1 MTFSRV
7 LSTFKTF
14 CLLSPPNATINFSRM
29 PTYIEEQ
36 LKTLPAKPGVYLFK
50 DNQGKVIY
58 VGKAASLRN
67 RLRSYFSHSTKLSFK
82 LEKLL
87 AGITDLETI
96 VTDSEQEALIL
107 ECNLIKKFRPSYNV
121 RLKDDKTFPY
131 LKIDLKNDWPS
142 VRITRRFH
150 KNGDRYFGPFAS
162 ASSLRQTL
170 RLIKKIFPF
179 RSCNKTITG
188 KDPKPCLEY
197 HINRCLG
204 PCIGVVCKEDYNEV
218 IKEVILFLEGKQELV
233 IRDLRQK
240 MEKASQQLQF
250 EKAASLR
257 DQIHAIK
264 EVIEGQRIAVTV
276 RGDQDAIALAQNK
289 DLAYVEIFFIR
300 SNKLIGRDYIL
311 LDGIRDEEP
320 SQIMTSFIK
329 QYYASASSI
338 PRLIL
343 LQYPIEEIE
352 FVTKWLT
359 NQRGAPVKL
368 HVPRQGAKKQLMAM
382 VVENARQGL
391 ALYQAKQSTIIKS
404 ALTLEELKDRLGLPK
419 IPMRIE
425 GYDISNIRG
434 NLAVGSMVVFYKGQ
448 PKPANYRRFRIKSV
462 AGIDDYAMIQ
472 EVLRR
477 RFRRSLSTDDKWA
490 TTPDLIL
497 MDGGKGHLNAAL
509 EVMKELGLNSIPA
522 ASLAKEKEEVFIVGK
537 TESLDIPQTS
547 AALYLLQRIRDEAHR
562 FALGYHKKLRQK
574 EGIASVLDS
583 IPGIGPKRK
592 KALLKK
598 FDSVRGI
605 KDASIDELSGAAGI
619 TTKLAEQVKEYL

>member
-1 MTFSRV
+1 
-7 LSTFKTF
+7 
-14 CLLSPPNATINFSRM
+14 M
-29 PTYIEEQ
+29 PTPIDEQ
-36 LKTLPAKPGVYLFK
+36 LKALPAKPGVYLFK
-50 DNQGKVIY
+50 DSQGKTVY

-67 RLRSYFSHSTKLSFK
+67 RLRAYFSPSTNLSPK
-82 LEKLL
+82 LERLV
-87 AGITDLETI
+87 AGISDFETI

-170 RLIKKIFPF
+170 RLINKIFPF
-179 RSCNKTITG
+179 RSCTKTITG

-197 HINRCLG
+197 HINQCLG
-204 PCIGVVCKEDYNEV
+204 PCIGAVNKEDYHEV
-218 IKEVILFLEGKQELV
+218 IKQVILFLEGKQELV
-233 IRDLRQK
+233 LRDLRRK
-240 MEKASQQLQF
+240 MKKASQQLQF
-250 EKAASLR
+250 EQAALLR
-257 DQIHAIK
+257 DQIQAIE
-264 EVIEGQRIAVTV
+264 EVIEGQRIAITV
-276 RGDQDAIALAQNK
+276 RGDQDAIALAQTK

-300 SNKLIGRDYIL
+300 NNKLIGRDYIL

-320 SQIMTSFIK
+320 RQIVTSFIK

-338 PRLIL
+338 PPLIL
-343 LQYPIEEIE
+343 LQYPIEEPEVI
-352 FVTKWLT
+352 TKWLA

-368 HVPRQGAKKQLMAM
+368 HVPRQGAKKQLMD
-382 VVENARQGL
+382 VVAENARQGL
-391 ALYQAKQSTIIKS
+391 ALYQAKQSTIVKS
-404 ALTLEELKDRLGLPK
+404 ALVLEELKDRLGLPG
-419 IPMRIE
+419 IPFRIE

-434 NLAVGSMVVFYKGQ
+434 NLAVGSMAVFDKGQ

-477 RFRRSLSTDDKWA
+477 RFRRSLAADDKWA

-497 MDGGKGHLNAAL
+497 IDGGKGHLNAAL
-509 EVMKELGLNSIPA
+509 EVMRELELNSIPA
-522 ASLAKEKEEVFIVGK
+522 ASLAKEKEEVFIAGK
-537 TESLDIPQTS
+537 PEALDIPQTS

-562 FALGYHKKLRQK
+562 FALGYHQRLRQK
-574 EGIASVLDS
+574 EGIASALDG

-598 FDSVRGI
+598 FGSVRGI
-605 KDASIDELSGAAGI
+605 KDASIDELAKVAGI
-619 TTKLAEQVKEYL
+619 TSKLAERLKEYL

>member
-1 MTFSRV
+1 MPKKIS
-7 LSTFKTF
+7 KPF
-14 CLLSPPNATINFSRM
+14 CLISASNATINYSTM
-29 PTYIEEQ
+29 PALIEEQ
-36 LKTLPAKPGVYLFK
+36 LKALPAKPGVYLFK
-50 DNQGKVIY
+50 DSQGKTIY
-58 VGKAASLRN
+58 VGKAASLRH
-67 RLRSYFSHSTKLSFK
+67 RVRAYFSSSTNLSPK
-82 LEKLL
+82 LERLV
-87 AGITDLETI
+87 ARISDFETI

-107 ECNLIKKFRPSYNV
+107 ECNLIKKYRPTYNV

-131 LKIDLKNDWPS
+131 LRIDLNSDWPS

-204 PCIGVVCKEDYNEV
+204 PCIGVVSKEDYNEV
-218 IKEVILFLEGKQELV
+218 IRQVILFLEGKRELV
-233 IRDLRQK
+233 LRDLRRK

-250 EKAASLR
+250 EKAALLR
-257 DQIHAIK
+257 DQIQAIEK
-264 EVIEGQRIAVTV
+264 VIEGQRIAITV
-276 RGDQDAIALAQNK
+276 RGNQDVIALAQTK

-311 LDGIRDEEP
+311 LDGIRNEEP
-320 SQIMTSFIK
+320 SQIMASFIK

-338 PRLIL
+338 PPVLL
-343 LQYPIEEIE
+343 LQYPIEEPEVI
-352 FVTKWLT
+352 TKWLA

-368 HVPRQGAKKQLMAM
+368 HVPRQGTKKQLMDI
-382 VVENARQGL
+382 VIENARQGL
-391 ALYQAKQSTIIKS
+391 ALYQAKQSTIIES
-404 ALTLEELKDRLGLPK
+404 ALVLEELKERLGLPG
-419 IPMRIE
+419 IPLRIE

-434 NLAVGSMVVFYKGQ
+434 NLAVGSMAVFDKGM
-448 PKPANYRRFRIKSV
+448 PKPAHYRRFKIKSV

-477 RFRRSLSTDDKWA
+477 RLRRCLAADDKWA
-490 TTPDLIL
+490 TAPDLIL
-497 MDGGKGHLNAAL
+497 IDGGKGHLNAAL
-509 EVMKELGLNSIPA
+509 EVMKELGLDSIPV
-522 ASLAKEKEEVFIVGK
+522 ASLAKEKEEVFIPGK
-537 TESLDIPQTS
+537 SEPLDIPQTS

-562 FALGYHKKLRQK
+562 FALGYHQRLRQK
-574 EGIASVLDS
+574 EGIASALDS

-598 FDSVRGI
+598 FGSVRGI
-605 KDASIDELSGAAGI
+605 KEASTDELSGVAGM
-619 TTKLAEQVKEYL
+619 TSKLAEKVREYL

>member
-1 MTFSRV
+1 
-7 LSTFKTF
+7 
-14 CLLSPPNATINFSRM
+14 
-29 PTYIEEQ
+29 
-36 LKTLPAKPGVYLFK
+36 
-50 DNQGKVIY
+50 
-58 VGKAASLRN
+58 
-67 RLRSYFSHSTKLSFK
+67 
-82 LEKLL
+82 
-87 AGITDLETI
+87 
-96 VTDSEQEALIL
+96 
-107 ECNLIKKFRPSYNV
+107 
-121 RLKDDKTFPY
+121 
-131 LKIDLKNDWPS
+131 
-142 VRITRRFH
+142 
-150 KNGDRYFGPFAS
+150 
-162 ASSLRQTL
+162 
-170 RLIKKIFPF
+170 
-179 RSCNKTITG
+179 
-188 KDPKPCLEY
+188 
-197 HINRCLG
+197 
-204 PCIGVVCKEDYNEV
+204 
-218 IKEVILFLEGKQELV
+218 
-233 IRDLRQK
+233 
-240 MEKASQQLQF
+240 
-250 EKAASLR
+250 
-257 DQIHAIK
+257 
-264 EVIEGQRIAVTV
+264 
-276 RGDQDAIALAQNK
+276 
-289 DLAYVEIFFIR
+289 
-300 SNKLIGRDYIL
+300 
-311 LDGIRDEEP
+311 
-320 SQIMTSFIK
+320 MTSFIK

-434 NLAVGSMVVFYKGQ
+434 NLAVGSMVVFDKGQ

-497 MDGGKGHLNAAL
+497 IDGGKGHLNAAL

-598 FDSVRGI
+598 FNSVRGI